1 MDMEVLT
8 KNLKILKHP
17 IINHNLAII
26 RDKNTDCEKFKNAL
40 KRITYSLLYE
50 ATSNLPMM
58 LKVIETPLMETTCE
72 VFDEN
77 AQLIIAPI
85 LRAGMIFCE
94 IAQEL
99 LPFANVHHIGMY
111 RDEET
116 LEPVWYY
123 DKRKEI
129 KKDKDKVHVI
139 ILDPM
144 LATGNSA
151 IDTIKNFISK
161 GVKEEN
167 IIFMSLISSPE
178 GVKKVSGKFNK
189 VKIITAALDEKLNS
203 KGYIMPGLGDAGDR
217 IYNTID

>member
-1 MDMEVLT
+1 MKALA
-8 KNLKILKHP
+8 KNIVILNHP
-17 IINHNLAII
+17 IISQNLSII
-26 RDKNTDCEKFKNAL
+26 RDKNTDCERFKNAL
-40 KRITYSLLYE
+40 KRITYSLIYE
-50 ATSNLPMM
+50 ATKDLPMM
-58 LKVIETPLMETTCE
+58 KKEIETPLEKTVCD
-72 VFDEN
+72 VFDDE

-94 IAQEL
+94 VAQDL

-129 KKDKDKVHVI
+129 KENKQKVKVI

-151 IDTIKNFISK
+151 IDAIKNFISK
-161 GVKEEN
+161 GVMEEN
-167 IIFMSLISSPE
+167 IVFMSLISSPE
-178 GVKKVSGKFNK
+178 GVEKVNSRFPK
-189 VKIITAALDEKLNS
+189 VKIVTSALDRALNS
-203 KGYIMPGLGDAGDR
+203 KGYILPGLWDAGDR

>member
-1 MDMEVLT
+1 MMEVLA
-8 KNLKILKHP
+8 KNLKVLTHP
-17 IINHNLAII
+17 IISHNLAII
-26 RDKNTDCEKFKNAL
+26 RDKNSDCEKFKNAL
-40 KRITYSLLYE
+40 KRITYSLIFE
-50 ATSNLPMM
+50 ATSGLPLMNK
-58 LKVIETPLMETTCE
+58 KVETPLMETTCQ
-72 VFDEN
+72 VFDES

-129 KKDKDKVHVI
+129 KEDKEKVFVI

-151 IDTIKNFISK
+151 NDAIKNFLSK

-167 IIFMSLISSPE
+167 IVFMSLISSPE
-178 GVKKVSGKFNK
+178 GVKNVTLAYPKVR
-189 VKIITAALDEKLNS
+189 IITSSLDEKLNS
-203 KGYIMPGLGDAGDR
+203 KGYILPGLGDAGDR

>member
-1 MDMEVLT
+1 METLT
-8 KNLKILKHP
+8 KNIVILNHP
-17 IINHNLAII
+17 IISHNLSII
-26 RDKNTDCEKFKNAL
+26 RNKNTDCEKFKNAL
-40 KRITYSLLYE
+40 RRITYSLIYE
-50 ATSNLPMM
+50 ATKDLPMA
-58 LKVIETPLMETTCE
+58 KKEIETPLENTVCD
-72 VFDEN
+72 VFDDE

-94 IAQEL
+94 VAQEL

-129 KKDKDKVHVI
+129 KENKQKVKVI

-151 IDTIKNFISK
+151 VDAIKNWWRK
-161 GVKEEN
+161 CP
-167 IIFMSLISSPE
+167 LP
-178 GVKKVSGKFNK
+178 
-189 VKIITAALDEKLNS
+189 T
-203 KGYIMPGLGDAGDR
+203 
-217 IYNTID
+217 

>member
-1 MDMEVLT
+1 MEALGQV
-8 KNLKILKHP
+8 KILNHP
-17 IINHNLAII
+17 VIKHNLAII

-40 KRITYSLLYE
+40 RRITYALIYE
-50 ATSNLPMM
+50 ATSSLPTI
-58 LKVIETPLMETTCE
+58 KKTVQTPLVETTCE
-72 VFDEN
+72 VFDSR
-77 AQLIIAPI
+77 AQLVIAPI

-94 IAQEL
+94 VAQEL

-129 KKDKDKVHVI
+129 KEDKDKVFVLL
-139 ILDPM
+139 LDPM

-151 IDTIKNFISK
+151 VDAVENFISK

-167 IIFMSLISSPE
+167 IIFVSLISSPE
-178 GVKKVSGKFNK
+178 GIKRLTSACPKVQ
-189 VKIITAALDEKLNS
+189 IISAALDEKLNS

-217 IYNTID
+217 IYNTPD

>member
-1 MDMEVLT
+1 MEVLA
-8 KNLKILKHP
+8 KVKVLDHP
-17 IINHNLAII
+17 TVKHNLAII

-40 KRITYSLLYE
+40 KRITYSLIYE
-50 ATSNLPMM
+50 ATRNLPTVE
-58 LKVIETPLMETTCE
+58 KIVETPLMKTTCE
-72 VFDEN
+72 VFDES

-94 IAQEL
+94 VAQDL

-129 KKDKDKVHVI
+129 KEDKDKVFVI

-151 IDTIKNFISK
+151 VDAVENFIAK

-167 IIFMSLISSPE
+167 IVFVNLISSPE
-178 GVKKVSGKFNK
+178 GIKRLSSACPKVQ
-189 VKIITAALDEKLNS
+189 IISAALDEKLNS
-203 KGYIMPGLGDAGDR
+203 KGYILPGLGDAGDR
-217 IYNTID
+217 IYNTPD

>member
-1 MDMEVLT
+1 MEALKKRNLVILT
-8 KNLKILKHP
+8 HP
-17 IINHNLAII
+17 IISHNLAII

-40 KRITYSLLYE
+40 KRISYDLIYE
-50 ATSNLPMM
+50 ATRNLP
-58 LKVIETPLMETTCE
+58 LIEKEIETPVAKTVCK
-72 VFDEN
+72 VFDPD

-85 LRAGMIFCE
+85 LRAGMIFCDT
-94 IAQEL
+94 ASEL

-111 RDEET
+111 RNEET

-129 KKDKDKVHVI
+129 KKDKNKVFVI

-151 IDTIKNFISK
+151 LDAIKNFILK

-167 IIFMSLISSPE
+167 IVFMSLISSPA
-178 GVKKVSGKFNK
+178 GVEKVNSNFEK
-189 VKIITAALDEKLNS
+189 VKIITAALDDELNS
-203 KGYIMPGLGDAGDR
+203 KGYIVPGLGDAGDR
-217 IYNTID
+217 IYNTVE

>member
-1 MDMEVLT
+1 MKALA
-8 KNLKILKHP
+8 KNIVILNHP
-17 IINHNLAII
+17 IISQNLSII
-26 RDKNTDCEKFKNAL
+26 RDKNTDCERFKNAL
-40 KRITYSLLYE
+40 KRITYSLIYE
-50 ATSNLPMM
+50 ATKDLPMM
-58 LKVIETPLMETTCE
+58 KKEIETPLEKTVCD
-72 VFDEN
+72 VFDNE

-94 IAQEL
+94 VAQDL

-123 DKRKEI
+123 EKRKEI
-129 KKDKDKVHVI
+129 KENKQKVKVI

-151 IDTIKNFISK
+151 IDAIKNFISK
-161 GVKEEN
+161 GVMEEN
-167 IIFMSLISSPE
+167 IVFMSLISSPE
-178 GVKKVSGKFNK
+178 GVEKVNSRFPK
-189 VKIITAALDEKLNS
+189 VKIVTSALDRALNS
-203 KGYIMPGLGDAGDR
+203 KGYILPGLGDAGDR